1 MVETFELTNYNFYSS
16 RLDMELITN
25 IVDTLKEIL
34 EEDKKQEQPL
44 FLKVADDFIMNIARK
59 VVQEKKKTFLIGIT
73 GESASG
79 KTVFVDNTIE
89 AVVRDKKEG
98 IYTVIRQDDF
108 RWNGRTAGSRTE
120 VDQGRICSQETA
132 GKRRGMG

>member
-59 VVQEKKKTFLIGIT
+59 VVQEKKKNFP
-73 GESASG
+73 
-79 KTVFVDNTIE
+79 N
-89 AVVRDKKEG
+89 R
-98 IYTVIRQDDF
+98 YYR
-108 RWNGRTAGSRTE
+108 
-120 VDQGRICSQETA
+120 
-132 GKRRGMG
+132 

>member
-44 FLKVADDFIMNIARK
+44 FLKVADDFIMNMHAKWCRK
-59 VVQEKKKTFLIGIT
+59 RKKL
-73 GESASG
+73 S
-79 KTVFVDNTIE
+79 
-89 AVVRDKKEG
+89 
-98 IYTVIRQDDF
+98 
-108 RWNGRTAGSRTE
+108 
-120 VDQGRICSQETA
+120 
-132 GKRRGMG
+132 

>member
-44 FLKVADDFIMNIARK
+44 FLKVADDLSGRMIITKTRQK
-59 VVQEKKKTFLIGIT
+59 SCLKQEAMMLCLKQGSALIL
-73 GESASG
+73 
-79 KTVFVDNTIE
+79 
-89 AVVRDKKEG
+89 R
-98 IYTVIRQDDF
+98 
-108 RWNGRTAGSRTE
+108 
-120 VDQGRICSQETA
+120 
-132 GKRRGMG
+132 M